1 MQSEEL
7 LRLLRTRFV
16 PVAVDQHIHRRL
28 KDAEGE
34 IFAKVLRQAG
44 RGLDGGSQ
52 GVFCFTPDGKLLSFA
67 NVVNA
72 EPALRL
78 LQTALEKFDPSAAI
92 DPESLLR
99 SDRPPLPEPPADG
112 LIVEVTSKVLSGYP
126 DTGRPKFWEESLG
139 RDHLWIRKD
148 EADELVKGRF
158 PQSLAR
164 RIARYHLVDN
174 TRGEPPMWEAS
185 EVKSLSL
192 AIDGQRITG
201 AVHLETERGNR
212 GYQADLAGA
221 IETKDGKIT
230 RLDLVAKGQFWGE
243 GAFTRGAPP
252 GKFPFAVALR
262 LVTEDCAAA
271 RIPPQAARLGADEYL
286 R

>member
-1 MQSEEL
+1 L

-52 GVFCFTPDGKLLSFA
+52 GVFCFTPEGKLLSFA

-78 LQTALEKFDPSAAI
+78 LQTALDKFDPAAAI

-99 SDRPPLPEPPADG
+99 SDRPPLPVPPADG
-112 LIVEVTSKVLSGYP
+112 MIVEVTSKVLGGYP
-126 DTGRPKFWEESLG
+126 ATDRPKFWEESLG
-139 RDHLWIRKD
+139 RDLLWVRKD
-148 EADELVKGRF
+148 EADALAKGRF
-158 PQSLAR
+158 PDSLAR

-174 TRGEPPMWEAS
+174 TRGEPPMWDAS
-185 EVKSLSL
+185 EVKGLSL
-192 AIDGQRITG
+192 AINGEQITG
-201 AVHLETERGNR
+201 AVDLATRRGDR
-212 GYQADLAGA
+212 GYLADLAGT
-221 IETKDGKIT
+221 IETKDGKVT

-243 GAFTRGAPP
+243 GTFTRNAPP
-252 GKFPFAVALR
+252 GKFPFAVSFR
-262 LVTEDCAAA
+262 LAAEDCATT

>member
-1 MQSEEL
+1 M
-7 LRLLRTRFV
+7 RTRFV

-44 RGLDGGSQ
+44 RGLEGGSQ
-52 GVFCFTPDGKLLSFA
+52 GVFCFTPDGRLLSFA

-78 LQTALEKFDPSAAI
+78 LQTALEKFDPAAAAI

-99 SDRPPLPEPPADG
+99 SDRPPLPVPPEGG
-112 LIVEVTSKVLSGYP
+112 LIVEVTSKVLGGYP
-126 DTGRPKFWEESLG
+126 DTQRPKFWEESLG

-148 EADELVKGRF
+148 EADALAKGRF
-158 PQSLAR
+158 PESLAR

-185 EVKSLSL
+185 EVKNLSL
-192 AIDGQRITG
+192 AINGQQVAGT
-201 AVHLETERGNR
+201 VHLETTCGNR

-221 IETKDGKIT
+221 IETKDGKVT

-243 GAFTRGAPP
+243 GTFTRGAPS
-252 GKFPFAVALR
+252 GKFPFAVAFR
-262 LVTEDCAAA
+262 LATDDCAAT
-271 RIPPQAARLGADEYL
+271 RVPPQAARLGADEYL